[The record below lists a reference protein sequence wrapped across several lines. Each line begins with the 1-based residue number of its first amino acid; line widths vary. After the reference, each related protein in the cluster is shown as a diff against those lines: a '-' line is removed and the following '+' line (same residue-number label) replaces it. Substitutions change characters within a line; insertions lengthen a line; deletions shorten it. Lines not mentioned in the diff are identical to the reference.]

1 MAVVGAPAIGLFA
14 FVASCGLAGPKRI
27 LVSDG
32 QGGTMKNLF
41 LRVLS
46 REWMG
51 MGEWDDYY

>member
-32 QGGTMKNLF
+32 QGENHEKPILTGA
-41 LRVLS
+41 
-46 REWMG
+46 
-51 MGEWDDYY
+51 